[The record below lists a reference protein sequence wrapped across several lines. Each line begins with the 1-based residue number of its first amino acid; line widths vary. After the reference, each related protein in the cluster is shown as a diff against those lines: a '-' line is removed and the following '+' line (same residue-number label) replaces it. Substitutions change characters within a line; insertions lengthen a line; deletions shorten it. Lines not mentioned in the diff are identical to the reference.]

1 MAVRSSKDGII
12 IKSEDMEKDKIYT
25 CIHEGKVFLFFKNE
39 LGLLNCYEVQD
50 EDISEKIKA
59 NPDSDSVKRI
69 FEELLE
75 SDNY

>member
-25 CIHEGKVFLFFKNE
+25 CIHENRVFLFFKNE

-50 EDISEKIKA
+50 EEVAEKIKA
-59 NPDSDSVKRI
+59 NPDSDSVKKI
-69 FEELLE
+69 LEDLLE
-75 SDNY
+75 SNDY